1 MLSFA
6 VYFGY
11 LASLLLILALLVNN
25 DLKFRWFSLG
35 GNVAFILYGSL
46 LHAFPVLITNVIL
59 LVLNVV
65 YLWKVYNRKENF
77 DLIEFKGDEKLVNK
91 FLAFYKADIHNY
103 FPEFE
108 EEKLISNLNFVV
120 LRDLVIANMFSAFLN
135 SDGDAEI
142 VINYT
147 LQRYRDYKVGRF
159 IFAKE
164 RDFLISKGV
173 KRIVYKTVINKS
185 HIAFLKV
192 MGFKQQA
199 AGEQCWV
206 KIL

>member
-6 VYFGY
+6 AYFGY
-11 LASLLLILALLVNN
+11 LASLLLVLALLVNN

-35 GNVAFILYGSL
+35 GNIAFILYGSML
-46 LHAFPVLITNVIL
+46 QAVPVLITNVIL
-59 LVLNVV
+59 MALNLY

-77 DLIEFKGDEKLVNK
+77 DLIEFSGEEKLVDK
-91 FLAFYKADIHNY
+91 FLAFYQKDIHGF

-108 EEKLISNLNFVV
+108 AAQMKNNLNFVV
-120 LRDLVIANMFSAFLN
+120 LRDLVIANMFSAYIN
-135 SDGDAEI
+135 REGDAEM

-147 LQRYRDYKVGRF
+147 LLRYRDYKVGRF
-159 IFAKE
+159 IFEKE

-199 AGEQCWV
+199 TGEQYWA
-206 KIL
+206 KSL